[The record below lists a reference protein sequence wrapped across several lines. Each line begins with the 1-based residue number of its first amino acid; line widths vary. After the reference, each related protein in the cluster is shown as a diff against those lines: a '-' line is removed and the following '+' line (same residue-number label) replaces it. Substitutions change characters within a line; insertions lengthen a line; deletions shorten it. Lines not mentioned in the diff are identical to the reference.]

1 MDNKPTDSARSRENR
16 PFFGFRDN
24 APIASAPPEYLLDG
38 SHYSVYCGLDSG
50 NEYNA
55 AELATGV
62 PQSRTVTS
70 VKQRAASC
78 HSPPRTF
85 RARRRASFVPSSD
98 PAFELETAIS

>member
-1 MDNKPTDSARSRENR
+1 MDGKPTDFSAFEGNR
-16 PFFGFRDN
+16 PFFGFRDS
-24 APIASAPPEYLLDG
+24 APIASAPPETSLDI